1 MLSQLLARHLHEDR
15 LGDTLRKLR
24 EHVGLAP
31 AKHHGPQCL
40 PDSIQIL
47 VAHDAAGVIEDLVL
61 MAQSP
66 QGAEP
71 LAVDVLHDR
80 DQLLQAV
87 LERRSGQHQCM
98 RTLDALERPRRNGVP
113 ILDPLGLV
121 RDHDVGTPGLN
132 ELEVPGECL
141 VVGDLAESRLRV
153 ASHPR
158 GATSIDDQR
167 LPLREARNLPLP
179 LVLERGGT
187 HHEYLLGA
195 EMPREQLHGCERLDG
210 LAESHLIGD
219 ETAPRASGEQGTLGL
234 VRIQRRLQ
242 QPLQSGTLRTLRVR
256 RLERAAAMSRVA
268 GLGDEI
274 QHIVI
279 APDLV
284 AALAGVLEEFIEL
297 QVLAARKHITGS
309 GAEEQPGS
317 SPQGLRARRAGAEAD
332 LPLAAV
338 AQIDLA
344 VAGPRASAQRPHS
357 SRTTLESRQNEFDV
371 LAGTEIIGGEVRA
384 SAEVVSGL
392 PTANGD
398 AIPATALGVGDAVFR
413 EDRLV
418 AEILDLESLLAAEL
432 PSQLP

>member
-1 MLSQLLARHLHEDR
+1 
-15 LGDTLRKLR
+15 
-24 EHVGLAP
+24 
-31 AKHHGPQCL
+31 
-40 PDSIQIL
+40 
-47 VAHDAAGVIEDLVL
+47 
-61 MAQSP
+61 
-66 QGAEP
+66 
-71 LAVDVLHDR
+71 
-80 DQLLQAV
+80 
-87 LERRSGQHQCM
+87 
-98 RTLDALERPRRNGVP
+98 
-113 ILDPLGLV
+113 
-121 RDHDVGTPGLN
+121 
-132 ELEVPGECL
+132 
-141 VVGDLAESRLRV
+141 
-153 ASHPR
+153 
-158 GATSIDDQR
+158 
-167 LPLREARNLPLP
+167 
-179 LVLERGGT
+179 
-187 HHEYLLGA
+187 
-195 EMPREQLHGCERLDG
+195 MPREQLHGCERLDG

-256 RLERAAAMSRVA
+256 RLERAAAMRRVA

-309 GAEEQPGS
+309 RAEEQPGPS
-317 SPQGLRARRAGAEAD
+317 CQGLRARGAGAEAD

-384 SAEVVSGL
+384 AAEVVAGL

-413 EDRLV
+413 EHRLL
-418 AEILDLESLLAAEL
+418 AEILDLELLLAAEL
-432 PSQLP
+432 PAQLPLPGIRREIGGPAQMRELRLCIHQCLTRSAARVSKIASSCTARRSSAMAVSSAGDHGVGPGRPVNGMPFGADR